1 MVALA
6 PHAPG
11 IGRMRLGQRCTIVY
25 AQVSSPDPKDPLE
38 RQKQV
43 LELADVDVLV
53 TNAPPTHPTNIWCKP
68 PNHACT

>member
-1 MVALA
+1 MMALA

-11 IGRMRLGQRCTIVY
+11 IGRMRPGQRCTIVC
-25 AQVSSPDPKDPLE
+25 ARASSRDPKDPLE

-53 TNAPPTHPTNIWCKP
+53 TNDPRTHPTNIWCKP